1 MRYCLNFLCR
11 KLREVLQQRLI
22 KFFIDQSKKD
32 PEKYATFFEDYGL
45 FIREGIIMLA
55 EQEAKVLGVT
65 KEAPTSLKPSVMVPF
80 L

>member
-1 MRYCLNFLCR
+1 MHYCLMILCR

-45 FIREGIIMLA
+45 FIREGIIMLP
-55 EQEAKVLGVT
+55 EQEAKVLGVI
-65 KEAPTSLKPSVMVPF
+65 KEAPTSLNPQPF
-80 L
+80 LW